1 MKKRVAILHTSLVFI
16 NVELM
21 IKNLFEELLP
31 DVEVVDF
38 IDSQILADV
47 QKEGITEGSTSRMT
61 YLAQA
66 AEKAGADI
74 IFSACSSLGPTIDT
88 ARQAVNVPIIKI
100 DDAMAR
106 QAVEKGSEIGLLAT
120 VPTTLDPTAALI
132 EEKATEMGKAIHIH
146 RRLSEGAF
154 AKLMSGDKEQ
164 HDKMVLESAMSV
176 APEVDVIVLAQ
187 ASMTR
192 LAPMLAEAT
201 GLEVL
206 TSPRLGVESVKD
218 LLDQIVKGGA

>member
-21 IKNLFEELLP
+21 IKNLFQELLP
-31 DVEVVDF
+31 DIEVVDF
-38 IDSQILADV
+38 IDSQVLADV

-61 YLAQA
+61 HLAQA
-66 AEKAGADI
+66 AEKAGANV

-88 ARQAVNVPIIKI
+88 ARQAVSVPIIKI

-132 EEKATEMGKAIHIH
+132 EEKAAEMGKTVHIH

-154 AKLMSGDKEQ
+154 EKLMSGNKEQ

-176 APEVDVIVLAQ
+176 APDVEVIVLAQ

-206 TSPRLGVESVKD
+206 TSPRLGVENVKQ
-218 LLDQIVKGGA
+218 LLDQI